1 MGKTGKK
8 KANSTGRLFMAV
20 LFIFLLTVCS
30 MQVFRLYKKRSDYRA
45 VEAAKQEELKVQEA
59 RQEELIEYEI
69 YTKSDE
75 YVEDMAQAR
84 LGMVYGDEIIFR
96 EKK

>member
-1 MGKTGKK
+1 MGKKGKK